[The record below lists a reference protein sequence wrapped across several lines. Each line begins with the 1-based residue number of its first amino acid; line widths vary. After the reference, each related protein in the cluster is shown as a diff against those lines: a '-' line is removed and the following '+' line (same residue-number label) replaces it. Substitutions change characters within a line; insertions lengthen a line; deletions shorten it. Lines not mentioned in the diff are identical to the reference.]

1 MPGAP
6 ITPRL
11 FLCNAP
17 FGRDVAAVRDYVAAG
32 GYDGVEWGLDNLRV
46 AVARGRRD
54 WMLDG
59 FRKAAPLTSLHAPYT
74 DLELGHCDA
83 EYARAALRILQ
94 EYVDVAAEA
103 GAHHLNLHVGSHGLG
118 PEEWDWD
125 TLCRN
130 LTALLDYA
138 ARRDVLLT
146 VENLRLG
153 LTSDPETFARLLRT
167 TGAPACFDVGHA
179 HGSEWVRRGRGS
191 VVDVLRAIPTRV
203 TAAHVYYTET
213 EDTHHP
219 ATDVAQL
226 APALDALIQAGCDW
240 WVVELHTREALERTR
255 AVLDQYLAIH
265 AGGVHA
271 S

>member
-1 MPGAP
+1 MVPRVMPGAP

-118 PEEWDWD
+118 PEV
-125 TLCRN
+125 TGGTHPYLSFSG
-130 LTALLDYA
+130 LASGAST
-138 ARRDVLLT
+138 T
-146 VENLRLG
+146 VYTVPNDRI
-153 LTSDPETFARLLRT
+153 F
-167 TGAPACFDVGHA
+167 VM
-179 HGSEWVRRGRGS
+179 
-191 VVDVLRAIPTRV
+191 
-203 TAAHVYYTET
+203 TAAVLSTTASIYQGTT
-213 EDTHHP
+213 LKVSGASRAMI
-219 ATDVAQL
+219 ATS
-226 APALDALIQAGCDW
+226 
-240 WVVELHTREALERTR
+240 TS
-255 AVLDQYLAIH
+255 
-265 AGGVHA
+265 AGGAALNIGNAKVVFDPGSTVVIREQRGLLH
-271 S
+271 